1 MISEYRY
8 STASEYKEDIRKK
21 LSEKKEQDAKNAK
34 EDAVIEAIIAEA
46 KMEIPDAMIETQQ
59 RQMVDDFAQRL
70 QMQGMTVDQYL
81 QYTGLTREALV
92 DQMKPQAETRIKNRL
107 VLEAIAKAENIE
119 VSDEEVEA
127 EMQKMADAYKMELDK
142 VKEYLGEAGKDSLKD
157 DLAVQKAV
165 DLIVDSA
172 K

>member
-1 MISEYRY
+1 
-8 STASEYKEDIRKK
+8 
-21 LSEKKEQDAKNAK
+21 
-34 EDAVIEAIIAEA
+34 
-46 KMEIPDAMIETQQ
+46 MEIADAMITSQA
-59 RQMVDDFAQRL
+59 RNMANDFAQRL
-70 QMQGMTVDQYL
+70 QMQGLNLEQYF
-81 QYTGLTREALV
+81 QFTGLV

>member
-1 MISEYRY
+1 MNYF
-8 STASEYKEDIRKK
+8 
-21 LSEKKEQDAKNAK
+21 EKTGYEKEQNRKDLTWEEAKNLP
-34 EDAVIEAIIAEA
+34 VY
-46 KMEIPDAMIETQQ
+46 AMTYVG
-59 RQMVDDFAQRL
+59 RMW
-70 QMQGMTVDQYL
+70 QGE
-81 QYTGLTREALV
+81 R
-92 DQMKPQAETRIKNRL
+92 K
-107 VLEAIAKAENIE
+107 